1 MLLPTLYTI
10 RSKRELCRRLKTDM
24 LFRWFL
30 DMTPDEDVFVPT
42 VFAHNRERLT
52 EHGLTQRFFAGVVQR
67 AIQAGLASD
76 EHFAVD

>member
-1 MLLPTLYTI
+1 
-10 RSKRELCRRLKTDM
+10 
-24 LFRWFL
+24 
-30 DMTPDEDVFVPT
+30 MTPDEDVFVPT